1 MLNSEKK
8 TFYSS
13 QSFNKFHKL
22 VHKTINGYVVHPH
35 ASPATQAL
43 FKKASKVAAS
53 VPTPNYKS
61 SSKKV
66 WDKFVTYAKNQSFDP
81 MEASSDDIVPWLV
94 KRSEK
99 TASSAQVQLDLQA
112 LRCWQLQA
120 GKPIGNITFE
130 TAVAKGLLHIL
141 EPL

>member
-1 MLNSEKK
+1 MLNSEK

-13 QSFNKFHKL
+13 QSFNNFQQL
-22 VHKTINGYVVHPH
+22 VHETINGYVVHPH
-35 ASPATQAL
+35 TSPATQAL

-53 VPTPNYKS
+53 VPTPNSKS

-81 MEASSDDIVPWLV
+81 MEASSNDIVPWLV

-112 LRCWQLQA
+112 LRCWRLHA